1 MTGNAKKHWFFA
13 GICTVT
19 LWIVEWLVVRYFIES
34 VYLGAVAL
42 HV

>member
-1 MTGNAKKHWFFA
+1 MTGSAKNQLEFVL
-13 GICTVT
+13 IVT
-19 LWIVEWLVVRYFIES
+19 LLIVEWLVVRYFIES